1 MYGIAWT
8 LDKVYS
14 RIKSGKFWSDNTD
27 DYFDMV
33 AWHSYQMSTDSSL
46 QGGDLFLQIREPD
59 NLWKDYNDAA
69 YRVMCKYGDGHK
81 QVLLTEVGFTDCG
94 DERREEVQAGYT
106 KKILEIAASLPYVRT
121 IYNFRLLEETGMLKK
136 EGIDKNQIG
145 GLTEVYFGFFEEP
158 DRECRPRKKAFVL
171 QKAAGGQE
179 DLTEAGKRVSRQMK
193 GVIK

>member
-1 MYGIAWT
+1 MPP
-8 LDKVYS
+8 
-14 RIKSGKFWSDNTD
+14 
-27 DYFDMV
+27 
-33 AWHSYQMSTDSSL
+33 YQSNRLFRSL
-46 QGGDLFLQIREPD
+46 QVTLNLLQSGGDLFLQIREPD

-94 DERREEVQAGYT
+94 DSQREEIQAGYT

-145 GLTEVYFGFFEEP
+145 GLP
-158 DRECRPRKKAFVL
+158 
-171 QKAAGGQE
+171 
-179 DLTEAGKRVSRQMK
+179 
-193 GVIK
+193 

>member
-1 MYGIAWT
+1 
-8 LDKVYS
+8 
-14 RIKSGKFWSDNTD
+14 
-27 DYFDMV
+27 
-33 AWHSYQMSTDSSL
+33 MSTDSSL

-121 IYNFRLLEETGMLKK
+121 IYNFRLPEETGMLKK
-136 EGIDKNQIG
+136 EGIEKIRSAVFLKFTLDFLKNR
-145 GLTEVYFGFFEEP
+145 TENAALGRKPLYCRKRPE
-158 DRECRPRKKAFVL
+158 DRKILRKP
-171 QKAAGGQE
+171 E
-179 DLTEAGKRVSRQMK
+179 NVSPVK
-193 GVIK
+193 